1 MSIESKPLK
10 EILNILKKDN
20 IVNVSHIIS
29 DQNIICL
36 VQRRFQKS
44 DMVYLKILQNNTKG
58 ILAESINK
66 RIWKIE
72 IRKLSVYFS
81 VSLIGTSEQNPE
93 WLL

>member
-1 MSIESKPLK
+1 
-10 EILNILKKDN
+10 
-20 IVNVSHIIS
+20 
-29 DQNIICL
+29 
-36 VQRRFQKS
+36 
-44 DMVYLKILQNNTKG
+44 MVYLKILQNNTKG